1 MTVVKKEYS
10 GLKIPKSA
18 LRVVNSKRGVYVLTG
33 MQVKFVEV
41 NVIYSDDDYMI
52 CEKQTEDE
60 KVLRLYDEVIVK
72 GEKIF
77 MMEKLSAEEF
87 DRNLEEVQKDLKR
100 RFEKSGRSED
110 EVTLLAA
117 TKTVDPDTVNYAID
131 KGHKIRRRKPR
142 AGTAFKI

>member
-1 MTVVKKEYS
+1 MNSELASMRTGPMTVVKKEYS

-72 GEKIF
+72 GKNLYDGKI
-77 MMEKLSAEEF
+77 
-87 DRNLEEVQKDLKR
+87 V
-100 RFEKSGRSED
+100 G
-110 EVTLLAA
+110 
-117 TKTVDPDTVNYAID
+117 
-131 KGHKIRRRKPR
+131 
-142 AGTAFKI
+142 

>member
-72 GEKIF
+72 GKNLYDGKI
-77 MMEKLSAEEF
+77 
-87 DRNLEEVQKDLKR
+87 V
-100 RFEKSGRSED
+100 G
-110 EVTLLAA
+110 
-117 TKTVDPDTVNYAID
+117 
-131 KGHKIRRRKPR
+131 
-142 AGTAFKI
+142 